1 MSKYLKIL
9 LVVLLPYSVAWGQQ
23 ESSLPG
29 ESEGVSLEDRSE
41 QDSTLTRG
49 NTKIWLDKGVS
60 LEGYNKVM
68 LFHIQDATN
77 RKLSSDILDRLTSLI
92 RIKLEGAG
100 ITVIQ
105 PGHLPTKA
113 SVKVKPIITK
123 YEPGSAGGR
132 WLSPGLGA
140 TTCII
145 RATIIHTQSNEVI
158 GEIISWKQVSSGG
171 LFSVGAKKYVPKE
184 TAEAIAGA
192 FVEHTL
198 K

>member
-9 LVVLLPYSVAWGQQ
+9 LVVLLPYSVAWSQQ
-23 ESSLPG
+23 ESSLPR
-29 ESEGVSLEDRSE
+29 ESEGVSLEDQSE

-105 PGHLPTKA
+105 PGPPPLKQA
-113 SVKVKPIITK
+113 S
-123 YEPGSAGGR
+123 R
-132 WLSPGLGA
+132 LNLLSPSMNLVVLVVDGYRQGWGQRLA
-140 TTCII
+140 
-145 RATIIHTQSNEVI
+145 
-158 GEIISWKQVSSGG
+158 
-171 LFSVGAKKYVPKE
+171 LFEQRSFIPSQKKS
-184 TAEAIAGA
+184 
-192 FVEHTL
+192 
-198 K
+198 